1 MAGVEP
7 QLSIVIVLHNS
18 ADELVDCLRSV
29 GSAIEPGWAE
39 LIAVDNASPDRSAEI
54 VRGELPEARFFIL
67 DQNRGFAAGANA
79 ALSKAVG
86 RYWLLLNP
94 DVVAPTSGLETLVDW
109 MDAHPAIAAA
119 SPELC
124 GDDGRCESPG
134 RATPSI
140 LRTLLELSR
149 VHRLTPAA
157 TRARVLRGPYWLGG
171 DQCDAGWVPGAA
183 MIVRP
188 EAARQVGLLREDLFM
203 YGEDIEWCWRLRR
216 AGWRIGVCSAVTFVH
231 RGSSSARRTWSER
244 EQERRIAA
252 GVDAACRSMY
262 GEAHARA
269 LAALTGLALRLD
281 SYGTRRDP
289 ARRVRA
295 RDGARV
301 WAQLARRR

>member
-1 MAGVEP
+1 MARVGP
-7 QLSIVIVLHNS
+7 QLSIVLVLHNS

-29 GSAIEPGWAE
+29 RSAIEAGWAE

-54 VRGELPEARFFIL
+54 VRGELPKARLLSL

-79 ALSKAVG
+79 ALSRAAG

-94 DVVAPTSGLETLVDW
+94 DTVSSPTGLETLVGW

-124 GDDGRCESPG
+124 CADGRCESPG
-134 RATPSI
+134 RAAPSI
-140 LRTLLELSR
+140 LRTSLELSR
-149 VHRLTPAA
+149 LHRLIPAA

-171 DQCDAGWVPGAA
+171 DQYDAGWVPGTA

-188 EAARQVGLLREDLFM
+188 AAASQVGLLRADLFM

-216 AGWRIGVCSAVTFVH
+216 AGWRIGVCSQARFVH
-231 RGSSSARRTWSER
+231 RSGASARRTWGEP

-262 GEAHARA
+262 GPAHARA

-281 SYGTRRDP
+281 SYGTDREP
-289 ARRVRA
+289 AQRVRA

-301 WAQLARRR
+301 WGQLARRR

>member
-7 QLSIVIVLHNS
+7 KLSIVIVLHNS

-29 GSAIEPGWAE
+29 GPAIEAGWAE

-54 VRGELPEARFFIL
+54 VRSQLPQARLLSL
-67 DQNRGFAAGANA
+67 DQNRGFAAGTNV
-79 ALSKAVG
+79 ALSTATG

-94 DVVAPTSGLETLVDW
+94 DVAASPNGLETLVSW
-109 MDAHPAIAAA
+109 MDAHPAIAVA

-124 GDDGRCESPG
+124 DDHGRCESPG

-140 LRTLLELSR
+140 LRLLLELSR
-149 VHRLTPAA
+149 LHRLIPRS
-157 TRARVLRGPYWLGG
+157 TRARLLRGPYWLNG
-171 DQCDAGWVPGAA
+171 DQYDAGWVPGTA

-188 EAARQVGLLREDLFM
+188 EAARQVELLREDLFM

-216 AGWRIGVCSAVTFVH
+216 AGWRIGVCSAARFVH
-231 RGSSSARRTWSER
+231 RGGSSGRRSWGEH

-262 GEAHARA
+262 GPARA
-269 LAALTGLALRLD
+269 RVLAALTGLALHLD
-281 SYGTRRDP
+281 SYGTGREP
-289 ARRVRA
+289 AQRVRA
-295 RDGARV
+295 RDGARI
-301 WAQLARRR
+301 WAELARRR

>member
-7 QLSIVIVLHNS
+7 QLSIVLVLHNS
-18 ADELVDCLRSV
+18 ADELADCLRSI
-29 GSAIEPGWAE
+29 GSAIEAGWAE

-54 VRGELPEARFFIL
+54 VRDEFPRARL
-67 DQNRGFAAGANA
+67 LTLEKNRGFAAGANA
-79 ALSKAVG
+79 ALPHAAG

-94 DVVAPTSGLETLVDW
+94 DIVASVNGLEALVRW

-140 LRTLLELSR
+140 VRTLLELSR
-149 VHRLTPAA
+149 LHRLLPAA
-157 TRARVLRGPYWLGG
+157 ARGRVLRGPYWPGG
-171 DQCDAGWVPGAA
+171 DQYDAGWVPGTA

-188 EAARQVGLLREDLFM
+188 AAARQVGALREDLFM

-216 AGWRIGVCSAVTFVH
+216 ARWRIGVCSGARFVH
-231 RGSSSARRTWSER
+231 RGGASARRTWGER
-244 EQERRIAA
+244 EQERRVAA

-262 GEAHARA
+262 GPAHARA

-281 SYGTRRDP
+281 SYGIARDP
-289 ARRVRA
+289 AQRGRA
-295 RDGARV
+295 REGART
-301 WAQLARRR
+301 WQRLARRR

>member
-1 MAGVEP
+1 MAAVEP
-7 QLSIVIVLHNS
+7 KLTIVMVLHNS
-18 ADELVDCLRSV
+18 AGELVDCLRSI
-29 GSAIEPGWAE
+29 GPAIEAGWAE
-39 LIAVDNASPDRSAEI
+39 LIAVDNASPDGSAEI
-54 VRGELPEARFFIL
+54 VRRQVPRARLLTL
-67 DQNRGFAAGANA
+67 DQNRGFAAGTNV
-79 ALSKAVG
+79 ALSEAIG

-94 DVVAPTSGLETLVDW
+94 DVVASPNGLQTLVSW

-124 GDDGRCESPG
+124 GDDGHCESPG

-140 LRTLLELSR
+140 LRTLFELSR
-149 VHRLTPAA
+149 LHRLIPAS

-171 DQCDAGWVPGAA
+171 DQYDAGWVPGTA

-188 EAARQVGLLREDLFM
+188 EAVRQVELFCEDLFM

-216 AGWRIGVCSAVTFVH
+216 AGWRIGVCSAARFVH
-231 RGSSSARRTWSER
+231 RGGSSARRSWSEH
-244 EQERRIAA
+244 EHERRIAA

-262 GEAHARA
+262 GPAHARA

-281 SYGTRRDP
+281 ACGTGREP

-295 RDGARV
+295 RAAARI

>member
-18 ADELVDCLRSV
+18 ADELVDCLRS
-29 GSAIEPGWAE
+29 IEPAIQTGWAE

-54 VRGELPEARFFIL
+54 VRDELPRATLLTL
-67 DQNRGFAAGANA
+67 DRNRGFAAGANL
-79 ALSKAVG
+79 ALSHAVG

-94 DVVAPTSGLETLVDW
+94 DIVASPDGLETLVRW
-109 MDAHPAIAAA
+109 MGAHPAIAAA

-134 RATPSI
+134 RTTPSI

-149 VHRLTPAA
+149 LHRLLPASA
-157 TRARVLRGPYWLGG
+157 QGRMLRGPYWPGG
-171 DQCDAGWVPGAA
+171 DQYDAGWVPGTA

-188 EAARQVGLLREDLFM
+188 EAARQVELLREDLFM

-216 AGWRIGVCSAVTFVH
+216 AGWRIGVCSAVRFVH
-231 RGSSSARRTWSER
+231 RGGASARRTWGEH

-262 GEAHARA
+262 GPAHARA
-269 LAALTGLALRLD
+269 LAALTGLALWLD
-281 SYGTRRDP
+281 SYGTGRDP
-289 ARRVRA
+289 AQRVRA
-295 RDGARV
+295 REGARI
-301 WAQLARRR
+301 WEQLARRR